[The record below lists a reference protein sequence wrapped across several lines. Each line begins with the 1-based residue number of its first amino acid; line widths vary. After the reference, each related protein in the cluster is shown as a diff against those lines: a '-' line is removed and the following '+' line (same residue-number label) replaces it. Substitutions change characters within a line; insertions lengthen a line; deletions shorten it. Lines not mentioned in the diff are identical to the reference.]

1 MTSYPPGTPS
11 WVDLGTPDPA
21 DAARFYGGL
30 FGWTIEE
37 GPPEAGG
44 YRMCLLD
51 SKPVA
56 GLGPQMNPD
65 MPPWWTSYVSV
76 ANVDETAAAIREAGG
91 SLVVE
96 PMDVLDVGRMAV
108 AADSTG
114 AVFSIWEP
122 RTHIGAAI
130 VNEPGSFC
138 WNELTTRRPVESIA
152 FYDAVFGWEAHTS
165 PGPMPY
171 TEFRLGGRVIAGM
184 MVMEGDM
191 WPPDLPNH
199 WMVYFAVADTDA
211 AVAKATELGGNVS
224 VQPTDIP
231 PGRFAVI
238 NDPQGATFSILALAS
253 S

>member
-1 MTSYPPGTPS
+1 
-11 WVDLGTPDPA
+11 
-21 DAARFYGGL
+21 
-30 FGWTIEE
+30 
-37 GPPEAGG
+37 
-44 YRMCLLD
+44 
-51 SKPVA
+51 
-56 GLGPQMNPD
+56 
-65 MPPWWTSYVSV
+65 
-76 ANVDETAAAIREAGG
+76 
-91 SLVVE
+91 
-96 PMDVLDVGRMAV
+96 MAV